1 MDLTLFIVLIVISFI
16 LYYLTQ
22 SIQSLINELKEVKTK
37 CIKPSV
43 NNKEDFY
50 INTDN
55 PSKIMMEKAG
65 KYLNNFNSIFKS

>member
-1 MDLTLFIVLIVISFI
+1 MDLTLFIVLIIISFI

-37 CIKPSV
+37 CIKPGV
-43 NNKEDFY
+43 NSKEDFY

-55 PSKIMMEKAG
+55 PSKIIMQKAG
-65 KYLNNFNSIFKS
+65 SYLSNFSSIFK

>member
-22 SIQSLINELKEVKTK
+22 SIQSLVNELKEVKTK
-37 CIKPSV
+37 CIKPGV

-50 INTDN
+50 VNTDN
-55 PSKIMMEKAG
+55 PSSVIMQNAG
-65 KYLNNFNSIFKS
+65 RFLNNFKSIFKN